1 MSQINYKD
9 TLNLPKTDFPM
20 KANLPQR
27 EPQILARWEE
37 AKLYEKIQ
45 TARHDAPLFVLH
57 DGPPFANGDVH
68 IGTALNKIL
77 KDVIIK
83 YKTMRGF
90 RAPYV
95 PGWDCHGQPIEYKVK
110 RELGKEA
117 ERISQTELRKRCRT
131 YAEKYIEIQRRQ
143 FKRCGVFGD
152 WERPYLTMTPQ
163 YEAEIIG
170 ALADMVGDGYI
181 YRGKKPVYWCATCRT
196 ALAEAEVEYA
206 DHTSPSV
213 YVKFP
218 IKDRPNEFAVI
229 WTTTPWTLPANLAIA
244 VKPGFAYVR
253 AQVKGLSAEA
263 VKTHLITGG
272 TGLRACPNP
281 RAQAGTPVP
290 PGIHEAAPTEI
301 WILAEGLVEQV
312 GKACGVELEIMEKI
326 SGRDLEG
333 AVTRHPFMDRDSPII
348 LSPYVTLE
356 QGTGLVHTAPGHGA
370 EDYEIGQKYGLKTLA
385 PVDDGGVFTAEAGQF
400 ARQFVFKANKSIV
413 EHLRKIGALAASAD
427 VKHSYPHCWR
437 CKNPII
443 FRAMEQWFIALDHRG
458 LRQSAMDEV
467 KKVRWVPKW
476 GENRITGT
484 IEQRPDWCVSRQ
496 RAWGVPLPFLHCR
509 DCQKPIL
516 SRELILKFRER
527 VARQGVDIWFEQ
539 SVKELFGDVKC
550 PSCGSAN
557 LDKSPDIVDVWFES
571 GVSHRAVLKQHAQLT
586 YPADVYLEG
595 SDQHRGWFQ
604 SSLLTAMATEGRSPF
619 KTVVTHGFLVA
630 QVEETGK
637 KQKISK
643 SAGKPANAEDYINRF
658 GADVLRLWVTSEDYQ
673 GDIPLSEEIFARIG
687 ETYFKIRNTLRIL
700 LANLYDFDLAQHAVA
715 HDNLAPID
723 RWLLSRLQG
732 LVAELGEAYE
742 NFEFHRVYH
751 LVNAFCAVEISS
763 FYVDV
768 MKDLLYTL
776 SLNSSERRSA
786 QTAIHQTVASLAKL
800 IAPVMPFTAEEVWSF
815 LPAREAE
822 SVHLAAFP
830 VADEMQR
837 DKQLEARWEKVLE
850 VRRVASLELEKARQN
865 KAIGKSL
872 EAQVEIEP
880 DTEATRQLL
889 QDFGPLL
896 ETVLIVSQA
905 RVGKLTDGQLR
916 VKVTPAAGK
925 KCVRCWRW
933 SEDVGA
939 DQKHPELCGRCVEV
953 IQQVMEAT
961 P

>member
-9 TLNLPKTDFPM
+9 TLNLPKTEFPM

-27 EPQILARWEE
+27 EPQFLKRWEE
-37 AKLYEKIQ
+37 ARLYEKIQ
-45 TARHDAPLFVLH
+45 AARRDAPLFVLH

-95 PGWDCHGQPIEYKVK
+95 PGWDCHGLPVELKVQKEIEKKGEKVSA
-110 RELGKEA
+110 A
-117 ERISQTELRKRCRT
+117 ETRARCRA
-131 YAEKYIEIQRRQ
+131 YAEKYVRVQREQ
-143 FKRCGVFGD
+143 FKRLGVLGD
-152 WERPYLTMTPQ
+152 WEHPYLTMSPE
-163 YEAEIIG
+163 YEHVVVRNFYE
-170 ALADMVGDGYI
+170 MRRSGYI
-181 YRGKKPVYWCATCRT
+181 YQGLKPVYWCISCRT
-196 ALAEAEVEYA
+196 ALADATAEAEYA
-206 DHTSPSV
+206 DHKSPSIW
-213 YVKFP
+213 VKFP
-218 IKDRPNEFAVI
+218 LKDRPNQFVLV

-244 VKPGFAYVR
+244 VHPDVDYVFATV
-253 AQVKGLSAEA
+253 GDE
-263 VKTHLITGG
+263 T
-272 TGLRACPNP
+272 
-281 RAQAGTPVP
+281 
-290 PGIHEAAPTEI
+290 
-301 WILAEGLVEQV
+301 WILAEKRLGPVAEKTGAQFGAITRKAKGAELV
-312 GKACGVELEIMEKI
+312 AEKLI
-326 SGRDLEG
+326 
-333 AVTRHPFMDRDSPII
+333 ARHPFIDRDSP
-348 LSPYVTLE
+348 LVLADYVTTE
-356 QGTGLVHTAPGHGA
+356 DGTGCVHTAPGHGI
-370 EDYEIGQKYGLKTLA
+370 EDAKTGDKYKLEPRCYSPLDDAGRF
-385 PVDDGGVFTAEAGQF
+385 VDDGKVPGWLVGKNVWAANPIVIEYLKKIGMLAGQEEI
-400 ARQFVFKANKSIV
+400 Q
-413 EHLRKIGALAASAD
+413 
-427 VKHSYPHCWR
+427 HSYPHCWR

-443 FRAMEQWFIALDHRG
+443 FRATEQWFINVDHDRLRSRAL
-458 LRQSAMDEV
+458 SAV
-467 KKVRWVPKW
+467 QGATQPPIQWVPRW
-476 GENRITGT
+476 GMTRIGGMLS
-484 IEQRPDWCVSRQ
+484 ERPDWCISRQ
-496 RAWGVPLPFLHCR
+496 RVWGVPIPVISCAKCR
-509 DCQKPIL
+509 HGFPEAEEHVLKLVREHGIDCWFTR
-516 SRELILKFRER
+516 SAAELI
-527 VARQGVDIWFEQ
+527 GT
-539 SVKELFGDVKC
+539 GKC
-550 PSCGSAN
+550 PKCGGSE
-557 LDKSPDIVDVWFES
+557 LKKEEDILDVWFES
-571 GVSHRAVLKQHAQLT
+571 GSSHRAVLKTRPELA

-604 SSLLTAMATEGRSPF
+604 LSLLIAMALEPHDPPF
-619 KTVVTHGFLVA
+619 RTVVTHGFLVV

-643 SAGKPANAEDYINRF
+643 SAGKPANSEDYVKRF

-700 LANLYDFDLAQHAVA
+700 LANLYDFDPAQHAVA

-742 NFEFHRVYH
+742 NFELHRVYH

-776 SLNSSERRSA
+776 SPNSPERRSA

-822 SVHLAAFP
+822 SVLLAAFP
-830 VADEMQR
+830 VADEKQR
-837 DKQLEARWEKVLE
+837 DKQLEARWEKLLE
-850 VRRVASLELEKARQN
+850 VRRAASLELEKARQN